1 MFMLIDWSLIATRE
15 ADALHDTIVDIVDME
30 GWAMPLDADPAVE
43 TGQIL
48 GGNYRHV
55 FEATVG

>member
-1 MFMLIDWSLIATRE
+1 MLIDWFVIATYKP
-15 ADALHDTIVDIVDME
+15 DALQDTIVDME
-30 GWAMPLDADPAVE
+30 GWAMPLDADPSVE

-48 GGNYRHV
+48 GGNYRRV

>member
-1 MFMLIDWSLIATRE
+1 MRMLIDWSVIATRE
-15 ADALHDTIVDIVDME
+15 ADALHDTVADME
-30 GWAMPLDADPAVE
+30 GWAMPLDADPSVE

-48 GGNYRHV
+48 GGNYRRV